1 MTNFD
6 FKVFWNGCRN
16 RLLALIEK
24 SQLGDKKARE
34 ILIEENLGLVRHIVK
49 RYTIRGYDAEDL
61 FQIGTIG
68 LMKAVDKFDSSF
80 GVQFS
85 TYAVP
90 MIQGELRRFM
100 RDDGMIKISRGLKEN
115 CIKVKRAVE
124 KLSQELGREP
134 QLSQIEE
141 ETGIDREDIVMALD
155 AGMEVESI
163 YKTIYQSDGNEI
175 YMIDQLR
182 SPGEEVPDGEK
193 EKLINKILIEQLL
206 DGLDEGDREI
216 IRLRYFEN
224 VTQTEVAKRLGM
236 SQVQVSRLEKKIL
249 LRMRKYLD

>member
-1 MTNFD
+1 MKDTI
-6 FKVFWNGCRN
+6 
-16 RLLALIEK
+16 ALIEK
-24 SQLGDKKARE
+24 SQHGDKEARE
-34 ILIEENLGLVRHIVK
+34 ILIEENLGLVHHIVK
-49 RYTIRGYDAEDL
+49 RYAKRGYDTEDL

-68 LMKAVDKFDSSF
+68 LMKAVDKFDASF

-100 RDDGMIKISRGLKEN
+100 RDDGMIKVSRGLKEN
-115 CIKVKRAVE
+115 CLKVRKAVE
-124 KLSQELGREP
+124 KLSQELGQEP
-134 QLSQIEE
+134 QISQIEA
-141 ETGIDREDIVMALD
+141 ETGIRREDIVMALD
-155 AGMEVESI
+155 AANEVESI

-182 SPGEEVPDGEK
+182 SPGEEAPDSEK
-193 EKLINKILIEQLL
+193 EKLINRILIEQLME
-206 DGLDEGDREI
+206 GLNESDREI

-249 LRMRKYLD
+249 LRMRRHLE

>member
-1 MTNFD
+1 MKDTI
-6 FKVFWNGCRN
+6 
-16 RLLALIEK
+16 ALIEK
-24 SQLGDKKARE
+24 SQHGDKEARE
-34 ILIEENLGLVRHIVK
+34 ILIEENLGLVHHIVK
-49 RYTIRGYDAEDL
+49 RYAKRGYDTDDL

-68 LMKAVDKFDSSF
+68 LMKAVDKFDASF

-100 RDDGMIKISRGLKEN
+100 RDDGMIKVSRGLKEN
-115 CIKVKRAVE
+115 CFKVKKAVE
-124 KLSQELGREP
+124 KLSQELGQEP
-134 QLSQIEE
+134 QISQIEA
-141 ETGIDREDIVMALD
+141 ETGISREDIVMALD
-155 AGMEVESI
+155 AGNEVESI

-182 SPGEEVPDGEK
+182 SPREETPDGEK
-193 EKLINKILIEQLL
+193 EKLINRILIEQLM
-206 DGLDEGDREI
+206 DGLNESDREI

-249 LRMRKYLD
+249 LRMRRHLE

>member
-1 MTNFD
+1 MKDTI
-6 FKVFWNGCRN
+6 
-16 RLLALIEK
+16 ALIEK
-24 SQLGDKKARE
+24 SQHGDKKARE
-34 ILIEENLGLVRHIVK
+34 TLIEENLGLVHHIVK
-49 RYTIRGYDAEDL
+49 RYVKRGYETEDL

-68 LMKAVDKFDSSF
+68 LMKAVDKFDASF
-80 GVQFS
+80 GVRFS

-100 RDDGMIKISRGLKEN
+100 RDDGMIKVSRGLKEN
-115 CIKVKRAVE
+115 SLKVKRAVE

-134 QLSQIEE
+134 HLSQIEA
-141 ETGIDREDIVMALD
+141 ETGIAREDIVMALD

-175 YMIDQLR
+175 YMIDQLC
-182 SPGEEVPDGEK
+182 SPKEEVPDGEK
-193 EKLINKILIEQLL
+193 EKLINRILIEQLMDHL
-206 DGLDEGDREI
+206 EEGEREI

-249 LRMRKYLD
+249 LRMRRHLE

>member
-1 MTNFD
+1 
-6 FKVFWNGCRN
+6 
-16 RLLALIEK
+16 
-24 SQLGDKKARE
+24 
-34 ILIEENLGLVRHIVK
+34 
-49 RYTIRGYDAEDL
+49 
-61 FQIGTIG
+61 
-68 LMKAVDKFDSSF
+68 
-80 GVQFS
+80 
-85 TYAVP
+85 
-90 MIQGELRRFM
+90 
-100 RDDGMIKISRGLKEN
+100 
-115 CIKVKRAVE
+115 
-124 KLSQELGREP
+124 
-134 QLSQIEE
+134 
-141 ETGIDREDIVMALD
+141 MALD

>member
-1 MTNFD
+1 MKDTI
-6 FKVFWNGCRN
+6 
-16 RLLALIEK
+16 ALIEK
-24 SQLGDKKARE
+24 SQHGDKEARE
-34 ILIEENLGLVRHIVK
+34 ILIEENLGLVHHIVK
-49 RYTIRGYDAEDL
+49 RYAKRGYDTDDL

-68 LMKAVDKFDSSF
+68 LMKAVDKFDASF

-100 RDDGMIKISRGLKEN
+100 RDDGMIKVSRGLKEN
-115 CIKVKRAVE
+115 CFKVKKAVE
-124 KLSQELGREP
+124 KLSQELGQEP
-134 QLSQIEE
+134 QISQIEA
-141 ETGIDREDIVMALD
+141 ETGISREDIVMALD
-155 AGMEVESI
+155 AGNEVESI

-182 SPGEEVPDGEK
+182 SPGEETPDGEK
-193 EKLINKILIEQLL
+193 EKLINRILIEQLM
-206 DGLDEGDREI
+206 DGLSESDREI

-249 LRMRKYLD
+249 LRMRRHLE